1 MTDPTAD
8 AAAPGFD
15 SDAPEPPAVP
25 YAPPAC
31 GSPFAPYAAAAAG
44 GDGPWPNRVI
54 WGAATAAVVFL
65 GVWVAGLWE
74 VRLEDPPAGVLAAA
88 PARSTLGDPALDV
101 LPADDWAAGAT
112 LADHGPAAPA
122 EDVAALWG
130 DEPDS
135 PDEPAVADPGEDPFA
150 LLADASPPPAASD
163 AAPPEP
169 AAPAPADDADLWG
182 ADPPA
187 VAASATSYDFGGEP
201 AGGAFVAPAPV
212 RTAELPPAAEPV
224 AAAPPTD
231 PFAADPFAADGFDP
245 FGDEP
250 APPAAPPAAAASP
263 VRTADAGPADDFDPF
278 AEPTAAP
285 VTTASAE
292 TAAPA
297 VSAADLF
304 APEPA
309 VAEAP
314 AEPVA
319 PAPATAADPDLLKA
333 LDAALAAGEVL
344 QAHAALSRLWWD
356 HPGDRPA
363 VRSRLDGTAR
373 QIYFDAASHFMTPR
387 TLAPGETLETVA
399 EELSVPLMY
408 LARVNRVAPA
418 AVAAG
423 DEIKV
428 IRGPFGAAVDLSGPG
443 AGTLTVHAHGYY
455 VRAFRATTEA
465 VKPGEYTVAAKARTG
480 GSVRV
485 LLTGG
490 DGSTLTLVGGDPP
503 PGRPGIGLKAG
514 GPNQSGDADQVFD
527 LLERGGSLSVRP

>member
-15 SDAPEPPAVP
+15 SDTPEPPAVP
-25 YAPPAC
+25 YAPPAF

-44 GDGPWPNRVI
+44 GDGPWPNRLI

-88 PARSTLGDPALDV
+88 PAGTTLGDPALDV

-112 LADHGPAAPA
+112 LADRGPAAPA

-130 DEPDS
+130 EEPDA
-135 PDEPAVADPGEDPFA
+135 PDEPAVADTDEDPFA
-150 LLADASPPPAASD
+150 LLADAHPPAAASD

-187 VAASATSYDFGGEP
+187 VAASAASFDFGDEP

-212 RTAELPPAAEPV
+212 RTAELPPAAPPV
-224 AAAPPTD
+224 AAAPSV
-231 PFAADPFAADGFDP
+231 DPFAADGFDP

-250 APPAAPPAAAASP
+250 AAPAAPAAAGASP

-278 AEPTAAP
+278 AEPAAAP
-285 VTTASAE
+285 SATPVTPASAE

-309 VAEAP
+309 VAASP

-319 PAPATAADPDLLKA
+319 PAPPTAADPDLLKA

-485 LLTGG
+485 LLTGA
-490 DGSTLTLVGGDPP
+490 DGTTLTLVGGDPP

-514 GPNQSGDADQVFD
+514 GPHQSGDADQVFD

>member
-1 MTDPTAD
+1 MTDQIAD

-25 YAPPAC
+25 YALPAF
-31 GSPFAPYAAAAAG
+31 GSPFAPYGAAAAG

-74 VRLEDPPAGVLAAA
+74 VRLEDPPAGVLAAN
-88 PARSTLGDPALDV
+88 PGETTLGDPALDV

-112 LADHGPAAPA
+112 LADRGPTAPA

-130 DEPDS
+130 EEPDA
-135 PDEPAVADPGEDPFA
+135 PDEPAIADPDEDPFA
-150 LLADASPPPAASD
+150 LLADASPSPAASD
-163 AAPPEP
+163 AAPSEP
-169 AAPAPADDADLWG
+169 AAPADDADPWG
-182 ADPPA
+182 TDPPA
-187 VAASATSYDFGGEP
+187 VAASATSFDFGDEP
-201 AGGAFVAPAPV
+201 AGAAFTAPAPV
-212 RTAELPPAAEPV
+212 RTAELSPVVEPV
-224 AAAPPTD
+224 AAAPPVG
-231 PFAADPFAADGFDP
+231 PFTVDPFAADGFDP

-250 APPAAPPAAAASP
+250 ALPAAPPAAPTNP

-278 AEPTAAP
+278 AEPAAAPAAAP
-285 VTTASAE
+285 VTPASAE

-309 VAEAP
+309 AP
-314 AEPVA
+314 AEPAA
-319 PAPATAADPDLLKA
+319 PPPSTAADPDLLKA

-418 AVAAG
+418 AVSAG

-465 VKPGEYTVAAKARTG
+465 VEPGEYTVAAKARTG

-490 DGSTLTLVGGDPP
+490 DGSILTLVGGDPP

-527 LLERGGSLSVRP
+527 LLERGGSVSVRP